1 MKRYCVRP
9 SVGLSVPT
17 RATPARFAQAWGNRS
32 ILPINRLL
40 HGAQQRRMRRVHA
53 GSATLSAYVVAEHRL
68 VSNKLLK
75 LLLRVWEG
83 CEVRT
88 LTKLPVHVSC
98 GLDSVF
104 TRLTPRIPR
113 SVYRYY

>member
-9 SVGLSVPT
+9 FVGLSVPA

-40 HGAQQRRMRRVHA
+40 HSAQQRRMRRVHA

-75 LLLRVWEG
+75 LLLRVW
-83 CEVRT
+83 
-88 LTKLPVHVSC
+88 
-98 GLDSVF
+98 
-104 TRLTPRIPR
+104 
-113 SVYRYY
+113 